1 MKTNYLSYIL
11 CMMLASQSVFGVE
24 LDGTVRKLKEK
35 GDASLQ
41 QNALEQASSY
51 YIQAYKADTSKH
63 SLSANISRKMAL
75 AIAWAKHYDDSI
87 MILQELV
94 RSNPNDDASRTE
106 LARVLSWKGDLKG
119 ADKQVQTVLNH
130 APQNKDALKIKADLL
145 RWNGKNRE
153 AVKIYQSLLLEENQF
168 DTRIGLAHAYVSLGE
183 FEKAQELLTSTPKT
197 FAYQDKELKELK
209 TRIDKEK
216 NCYQKE
222 PIRHEITLP
231 QISYFRDT
239 DSNQATRLAG
249 SYAFYGDDFTF
260 RTLYQKTWAD
270 SDTQKA
276 QADMINFDLSI
287 PFQNNWNVS
296 FGAGMQD
303 LNGVEKTITHG
314 SLSYNS
320 ENYSLYAGLSKN
332 YMTDTAQLIN
342 NRIGVTTYTLA
353 GTYSITDR
361 LIGSANYDHRD
372 YTDNNFANDYLLG
385 LRYRYLLDDPA
396 LDFGYRI
403 RYLNYDRQ
411 SGGGYFDPE
420 NYLSHQFYV
429 SGTKQINCTTITV
442 EPYFGHQS
450 YQRYA
455 VDHNDWFYGGSVLV
469 RQQITSTIHA
479 QFSAE
484 GGNYAMGQVAGYNYY
499 LVSGKLVFSF

>member
-1 MKTNYLSYIL
+1 MF
-11 CMMLASQSVFGVE
+11 ASQSVFGVE
-24 LDGTVRKLKEK
+24 LDSTVQEFKEQ
-35 GDASLQ
+35 GDVSLQ

-51 YIQAYKADTSKH
+51 YLQAYNADKLKHTLSADTT
-63 SLSANISRKMAL
+63 RKMAL

-87 MILQELV
+87 MMLKELV
-94 RSNPNDDASRTE
+94 RSNPNDDTSRTE

-119 ADKQVQTVLNH
+119 ANEQVQTVLNR

-145 RWNGKNRE
+145 RWSGKNRE
-153 AVKIYQSLLLEENQF
+153 AVKIYQSFLLEEDQF
-168 DTRIGLAHAYVSLGE
+168 DTRIGLAHTYISLGE
-183 FEKAQELLTSTPKT
+183 FEKAQELFTSTTGT
-197 FAYQDKELKELK
+197 FPYQEKELKELK
-209 TRIDKEK
+209 TRIEKEQK
-216 NCYQKE
+216 CYQKKS
-222 PIRHEITLP
+222 IRHEITLP
-231 QISYFRDT
+231 QISYFKDT
-239 DSNQATRLAG
+239 DTNEATRLAG
-249 SYAFYGDDFTF
+249 GYAYYGDNFTF
-260 RTLYQKTWAD
+260 RSLYQKTWAD

-303 LNGVEKTITHG
+303 LNGAEKTIAHG
-314 SLSYNS
+314 SLSHNS

-361 LIGSANYDHRD
+361 LIGSANYDHRH
-372 YTDNNFANDYLLG
+372 YIDNNFANDYLLG
-385 LRYRYLLDDPA
+385 LRYRYLLDDPS

-411 SGGGYFDPE
+411 SGRGYFDPQ
-420 NYLSHQFYV
+420 NFLSHQFYL
-429 SGTKQINCTTITV
+429 SGTKQINCTTITF

-455 VDHNDWFYGGSVLV
+455 VDHNDLFYGGSILV
-469 RQQITSTIHA
+469 RQQIISTIHA
-479 QFSAE
+479 QFSVE

-499 LVSGKLVFSF
+499 LVSGKFVFSF